1 MNSTKE
7 LLVARKTELLSY
19 RHETEKRLNRLKYK
33 GEPQYRVRI
42 ASGKNQ
48 VYVKVSGSNSRE
60 KYISKDNIGKAEQI
74 ATYDY
79 LKETLKRINLELNQI
94 DRVLK
99 AFVKSS
105 PEEYYNTLTPARQN
119 LIKPIIPTDA
129 QFIENWC
136 SQPYVPKSF
145 DENDETDFRTVK
157 DERVR
162 SKSEILIANALE
174 RKGVPYKYECPIIF
188 NELGVI
194 HPDFTALNVKKRK
207 FIYWEHLG
215 KMDDPDY
222 ARKNAFRINVYQK
235 HGLFLGDSL
244 IITMETST
252 LPLDVKLVD
261 ELINHYLLE

>member
-1 MNSTKE
+1 MYNTKD
-7 LLVARKTELLSY
+7 LFLARRTELLKY

-42 ASGKNQ
+42 AAGKNQ
-48 VYVKVSGSNSRE
+48 IYVKAPGSNSKE
-60 KYISKDNIGKAEQI
+60 KYISKHNIEKAEQI

-79 LKETLKRINLELNQI
+79 LIETLKRIDIELTQI
-94 DRVLK
+94 DKALK
-99 AFVKSS
+99 IYDKPS
-105 PEEYYNTLTPARQN
+105 PEDYYSTLCPARQN
-119 LIKPIIPTDA
+119 LINPIIPTDA
-129 QFIENWC
+129 QFVENWL
-136 SQPYVPKSF
+136 SQPYESKPF

-174 RKGVPYKYECPIIF
+174 RKQVPYKYECPIFF
-188 NELGVI
+188 NETGLI

-207 FIYWEHLG
+207 IVYWEHLG

-222 ARKNAFRINVYQK
+222 SRKNTFRINVYQK
-235 HGLFLGDSL
+235 HGLYLGDNL
-244 IITMETST
+244 IVTMETST

-261 ELINHYLLE
+261 SLIKHYLLE

>member
-1 MNSTKE
+1 MNNTKS

-19 RHETEKRLNRLKYK
+19 RHETEKRLNKLKYK
-33 GEPQYRVRI
+33 GEPRYRVRI

-48 VYVKVSGSNSRE
+48 VYVKAPGTNSKE
-60 KYISKDNIGKAEQI
+60 KYIAKDSIGKVEQI

-79 LKETLKRINLELNQI
+79 LKEILKRIDLELNQI
-94 DRVLK
+94 DKALK
-99 AFVKSS
+99 IYDKPT
-105 PEEYYNTLTPARQN
+105 PEDYYNSLTQARQN

-129 QFIENWC
+129 QFVENWL
-136 SQPYVPKSF
+136 SQPYEPKPF

-207 FIYWEHLG
+207 IVYWEHLG

-222 ARKNAFRINVYQK
+222 ARKNTFRINVYQN
-235 HGLFLGDSL
+235 HGCFLGDSL
-244 IITMETST
+244 IVTMETST
-252 LPLDVKLVD
+252 FPLDVKLVD